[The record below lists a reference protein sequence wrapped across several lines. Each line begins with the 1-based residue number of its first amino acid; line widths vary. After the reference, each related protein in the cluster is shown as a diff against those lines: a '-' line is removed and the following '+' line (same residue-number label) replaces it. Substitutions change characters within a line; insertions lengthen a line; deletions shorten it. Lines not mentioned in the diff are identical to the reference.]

1 MSIFKSKTVEVDPL
15 DEAINRG
22 RNVRGLLTSYVTDLD
37 DSSNLHDEVIAT
49 EQENVRTAQGRIE
62 IAQKE
67 KALNV
72 ALATNLRNTLG
83 LQD

>member
-1 MSIFKSKTVEVDPL
+1 MAIFKRTVVEVDPL
-15 DEAINRG
+15 DRAIDKG
-22 RNVRGLLTSYVTDLD
+22 RSVRGLLTSYVNDLD
-37 DSSNLHDEVIAT
+37 ESSALHDEVIDT
-49 EQENVRTAQGRIE
+49 EQSKVREAQGRIE

-72 ALATNLRNTLG
+72 ALANNLRTTLG